1 MYQCDENEL
10 PFDLYETSN
19 IGCILSE
26 RHFVKLN
33 IVFNATYCKVF
44 FFFQFSHVA
53 VFKIFRR
60 EDSRSRVFRTA
71 LI

>member
-33 IVFNATYCKVF
+33 IVFNAT
-44 FFFQFSHVA
+44 
-53 VFKIFRR
+53 
-60 EDSRSRVFRTA
+60 
-71 LI
+71 